1 MVNLLG
7 WRVHTFRKANF
18 TQLVLRSIAVPDA
31 FPCPSVPTLGGRV
44 TVVPFIA
51 LGFQLLVFGQKRRS
65 VRLAAGKEQGRF
77 GFMGIPQSPPGIEKA
92 SADCSHE
99 GLALFFTLP

>member
-1 MVNLLG
+1 MNLLG

-18 TQLVLRSIAVPDA
+18 TQRVLRSIADPDA

-51 LGFQLLVFGQKRRS
+51 LGFQLLVFRAEAPVSQVG
-65 VRLAAGKEQGRF
+65 AAGKRAGPFWFHGHSSITSRD
-77 GFMGIPQSPPGIEKA
+77 MW
-92 SADCSHE
+92 HR
-99 GLALFFTLP
+99 